1 MTIGEVQFRCY
12 IISACIVYKILKYIM
27 VVSYQVVHLHIQ
39 ILTAVLVL
47 PKPPNPPNPALV
59 PPKPAAWVAGV
70 EPKRGCNKYK
80 KQLC

>member
-1 MTIGEVQFRCY
+1 
-12 IISACIVYKILKYIM
+12 M

-59 PPKPAAWVAGV
+59 PPKPAAWVVGV

-80 KQLC
+80 NNFVKKYTSPKIPQI

>member
-1 MTIGEVQFRCY
+1 MTIGDVQFRCY
-12 IISACIVYKILKYIM
+12 IISACIVYKI
-27 VVSYQVVHLHIQ
+27 SYQVVHLHIQ

-59 PPKPAAWVAGV
+59 PPKPAAWVVGV